1 MITTYIGIGTNVE
14 REKHIKAAYQE
25 LNAIGVNLSLSPVY
39 ACESFGFEGN
49 EFFNMVVR
57 LDTALALDELAT
69 ALKNIEVKW
78 GRANDAAKFQDR
90 TLDLDILL
98 YGKEISQKK
107 PLLPREDIF
116 KYSFVTQ
123 PLYDLDPQLVIP
135 QDGRTIKQIL
145 ETMSDVAS
153 LKRIDFQF

>member
-1 MITTYIGIGTNVE
+1 M
-14 REKHIKAAYQE
+14 
-25 LNAIGVNLSLSPVY
+25 SS
-39 ACESFGFEGN
+39 
-49 EFFNMVVR
+49 
-57 LDTALALDELAT
+57 
-69 ALKNIEVKW
+69 ALKSIEVKW
-78 GRANDAAKFQDR
+78 GRAADAAKFQDR

-145 ETMSDVAS
+145 EAMSDVDS
-153 LKRIDFQF
+153 LKKSIFNFSW

>member
-1 MITTYIGIGTNVE
+1 M
-14 REKHIKAAYQE
+14 EKKSHK
-25 LNAIGVNLSLSPVY
+25 
-39 ACESFGFEGN
+39 
-49 EFFNMVVR
+49 
-57 LDTALALDELAT
+57 
-69 ALKNIEVKW
+69 
-78 GRANDAAKFQDR
+78 
-90 TLDLDILL
+90 
-98 YGKEISQKK
+98 KK

>member
-25 LNAIGVNLSLSPVY
+25 LSAIGVNLALSPVY
-39 ACESFGFEGN
+39 ACESFGFEGH
-49 EFFNMVVR
+49 EFFNMVAR
-57 LDTALALDELAT
+57 LDTELALDELST
-69 ALKNIEVKW
+69 ALKDIEVKW
-78 GRANDAAKFQDR
+78 GRAIDAAKFQDR

-145 ETMSDVAS
+145 ETMSDVDS